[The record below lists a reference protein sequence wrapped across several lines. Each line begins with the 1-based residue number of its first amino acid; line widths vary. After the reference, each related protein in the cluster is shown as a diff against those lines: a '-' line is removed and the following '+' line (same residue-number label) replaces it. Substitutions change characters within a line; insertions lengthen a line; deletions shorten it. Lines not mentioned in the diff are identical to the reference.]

1 MSIKYLF
8 GIVFDNGYLNNNMT
22 KEDEFY
28 KKLKSSLEET
38 TDFPTDY
45 MYKFI
50 IPASKE
56 KFKEIEDIFNH
67 TGAVITSKPSK
78 TGKYNSITIMVKM
91 KDANAIIEKYK
102 DVAKVEGVI
111 SL

>member
-1 MSIKYLF
+1 M
-8 GIVFDNGYLNNNMT
+8 N

-38 TDFPTDY
+38 TKFPTEY

-50 IPASKE
+50 IPTNKE
-56 KFKEIEDIFNH
+56 KLTEIETIFDH
-67 TGAVITSKPSK
+67 TGAVIKTKHSK
-78 TGKYNSITIMVKM
+78 TGKYNSITVMVQM
-91 KDANAIIEKYK
+91 KNADAVIEKYK
-102 DVAKVEGVI
+102 EVSTVEGVI

>member
-1 MSIKYLF
+1 MS
-8 GIVFDNGYLNNNMT
+8 

-38 TDFPTDY
+38 TKFPTDY

-50 IPASKE
+50 TPNSKD
-56 KFKEIEDIFNH
+56 KLKEIENIFNH
-67 TGAVITSKPSK
+67 TGAVITTKPSK
-78 TGKYNSITIMVKM
+78 TGKYNSITIMVNM
-91 KDANAIIEKYK
+91 KNADAIIEKYK
-102 DVAKVEGVI
+102 KVATVEGVI

>member
-1 MSIKYLF
+1 M
-8 GIVFDNGYLNNNMT
+8 N

-38 TDFPTDY
+38 TSFPTEY

-50 IPASKE
+50 ISTSKE
-56 KFKEIEDIFNH
+56 KLAEIQGIFDH
-67 TGAVITSKPSK
+67 TGAVIQTKPSK
-78 TGKYNSITIMVKM
+78 TGKYNSITVMVKM
-91 KDANAIIEKYK
+91 KDADAVIEKYK
-102 DVAKVEGVI
+102 EVSNVEGVI

>member
-1 MSIKYLF
+1 M
-8 GIVFDNGYLNNNMT
+8 N

-38 TDFPTDY
+38 TRFPTEY

-50 IPASKE
+50 IPSSKE
-56 KFKEIEDIFNH
+56 KIAEIETIFDH
-67 TGAVITSKPSK
+67 TGAVIQKKPSK
-78 TGKYNSITIMVKM
+78 TGKYSSITVMVQM
-91 KDANAIIEKYK
+91 KNADAVIEKYK
-102 DVAKVEGVI
+102 EVSNVEGVI